1 MKIGPT
7 FPGFDVSAQ
16 GLSIQRKRMNI
27 IAENIANAD
36 VTRTADGQPYQRKY
50 LKVTASQNPFANNLT
65 SEASTLQLNVTEPG
79 HISSPEI
86 IEPGTGNNNNVN
98 GSTSKEMT
106 DQTPGD
112 LVYEPDSPDA
122 NSKGYVQKSNVNI
135 VTEMVDMISA
145 SRSYEANLTALNSS
159 KQMAKDS
166 LEI

>member
-7 FPGFDVSAQ
+7 FPGFDISAQ

-36 VTRTADGQPYQRKY
+36 VTRAADGQPYQRKY
-50 LKVTASQNPFANNLT
+50 LEVTASQNPFANNLS

-79 HISSPEI
+79 HISTPEI
-86 IEPGTGNNNNVN
+86 MASSTNNNLLD
-98 GSTSKEMT
+98 TTKEMT
-106 DQTPGD
+106 DRTPGD
-112 LVYEPDSPDA
+112 IVYEPDNPNA
-122 NSKGYVQKSNVNI
+122 NDKGYVQESNVNI

-166 LEI
+166 MEI

>member
-50 LKVTASQNPFANNLT
+50 LEVTASQNPFANDLV
-65 SEASTLQLNVTEPG
+65 SETSTLQLKVTEPG
-79 HISSPEI
+79 QISSPEI
-86 IEPGTGNNNNVN
+86 LQPGMNSNLPVD
-98 GSTSKEMT
+98 TSKEVT
-106 DQTPGD
+106 DRTPGD
-112 LVYEPDSPDA
+112 EVYEPDNPNA
-122 NSKGYVQKSNVNI
+122 NAKGYVQQSNVNI